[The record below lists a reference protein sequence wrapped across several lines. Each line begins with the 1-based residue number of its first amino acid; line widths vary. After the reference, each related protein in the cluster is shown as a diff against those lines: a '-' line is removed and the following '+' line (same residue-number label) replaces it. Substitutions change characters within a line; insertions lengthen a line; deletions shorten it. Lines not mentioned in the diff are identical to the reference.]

1 MDRNPNGF
9 VIRTTSEQGEPVELE
24 LGNRPLVIGSSRQA
38 GFQPGGQYI
47 SRRHALVTRT
57 HNQVQVVD
65 LNSRNGTYLNGYR
78 LPPNLKHEWR
88 PGETLR
94 VGTASIELVG
104 PPPVPPPSSSA
115 FHLNL
120 DNPLLTPAS
129 TAALTLQYDGGTPQ
143 QVYFEGYALQPGLNF
158 SLDPS
163 EAVIDPGSRIAV
175 NARVTPSQPFFLGAN
190 IPVEFVA
197 FTPDGLTDKAEGR
210 VRIRPP
216 YHLWLLALLLFF
228 GIAYL
233 TVGVIK
239 GIQTPQPTAI
249 VAVLTQA
256 TPAPFTRQPP
266 TPAPSTELPTEL
278 PTDGPTATAPE
289 PSATTVD
296 LGVVQTPT
304 VVMTDTEIPICSPQC
319 SAVGWP
325 YVSVKPGDTLFSL
338 AQASGVSAARAAQVN
353 CIADPNVIQAGQNI
367 CLPCPD
373 SDGDGT
379 CNQVDNCPSVANP
392 NQADSDNDG
401 QGDACTPPFSLN
413 WVTLPPSLMASQN
426 GTCPA
431 TPTSAQ
437 AVVKVTSG
445 YPVAEVRAA
454 LNIDGRGPQ
463 DLGVSPA
470 GDNNYAFQI
479 NIPND
484 LSGNVNASVTVSARD
499 SAGRSGTI
507 NASFTITRC
516 QPPPPPPSPT
526 PTGLVVAWAQKLPAK
541 MARDNF
547 YCSKTPT
554 KATALANVSSSDG
567 VDTVTA
573 SLALQGGA
581 SENVDLPVEKQNG
594 SRYAVSVD
602 LTTLQNANA
611 TGGTLT
617 LNARDKKKVE
627 KKLTSAFS
635 IVDCQLEV
643 TWVTQPGAN
652 VSLDNKLCPATP
664 ASTQGVFSISVP
676 DVVDDTSV
684 TATYTLGATTV
695 ALPIQPQGNGRYRLT
710 FDPAA
715 LNIAATGAGV
725 ITVKVVDQRNAVH
738 TLTANVT
745 IQDCTLRFQWT
756 TLPDSILA
764 GSNATC
770 PTRRLTTTGTVQASL
785 PEAVKTTSAT
795 ITVPEASGAVF
806 PLVVRSLGGG
816 QYAVDINASVLP
828 PVNSPASTITFQ
840 ATDIAG
846 GNYQLTTS
854 IQLVD
859 CRGDLTWVVAPPAQI
874 ALTACQSVPG
884 LGYAVRFRA
893 EVPSR
898 VTAGAV
904 TAESSNLT
912 RGGAARYTAAE
923 VSTGV
928 YEFAISSLPAGTQVG
943 DKVSIFA
950 LAPDHRET
958 PAINT
963 TVVDCP
969 DAPVG
974 ADVRQPAP
982 PTATP
987 IPPTDIPAAP
997 TATNPPPP
1005 TDVPTPALA
1014 QQAPPPTG
1022 APPPQ
1027 PVDVPTPDV
1036 PTQAPPTDVPPVE
1049 IPTLD
1054 VPVDVPTLDVPV
1066 NVPPGEVPTLDAP
1079 TDAPS
1084 VDVPPTDVP
1093 PEAATLPPDNA
1104 PTPTDTPT
1112 ETTGATDVPAAQ

>member
-9 VIRTTSEQGEPVELE
+9 VIRAISDQGEPVELE

-47 SRRHALVTRT
+47 SRKHALVTRT

-65 LNSRNGTYLNGYR
+65 LGSKNGTFLNGYR

-88 PGETLR
+88 PGEMLR
-94 VGTASIELVG
+94 IGTANIELVG
-104 PPPVPPPSSSA
+104 PPPIPLPPSSA

-129 TAALTLQYDGGTPQ
+129 TAALTLQYDGATPQ

-163 EAVIDPGSRIAV
+163 EAVIDPGSRIAI
-175 NARVTPSQPFFLGAN
+175 NARATPTQPFFLGAN

-197 FTPDGLTDKAEGR
+197 FTPDGLSDKAEGR
-210 VRIRPP
+210 VQIRPP
-216 YHLWLLALLLFF
+216 YHLWLLALLLLFA
-228 GIAYL
+228 IAYV

-249 VAVLTQA
+249 VAALTQVS
-256 TPAPFTRQPP
+256 PAPFTRQPATAAPP
-266 TPAPSTELPTEL
+266 TDAPPTEA
-278 PTDGPTATAPE
+278 PTEGASSTAPE

-296 LGVVQTPT
+296 LGVVQTPA
-304 VVMTDTEIPICSPQC
+304 VMITDTEIPICTPQC
-319 SAVGWP
+319 SSLGWP

-338 AQASGVSAARAAQVN
+338 AQSSGVSAAQAAQVN

-373 SDGDGT
+373 SDGDGV
-379 CNQVDNCPSVANP
+379 CNQVDNCPSVSNP
-392 NQADSDNDG
+392 DQADSDNDG
-401 QGDACTPPFSLN
+401 QGDACTPPFSLT

-426 GTCPA
+426 SSCPS

-445 YPVAEVRAA
+445 YPVAEVTAT

-463 DLGVSPA
+463 NLGVTPI
-470 GDNNYAFQI
+470 GDNNFAFQI
-479 NIPND
+479 NIPD
-484 LSGNVNASVTVSARD
+484 DISGNVNANVTVSARD

-516 QPPPPPPSPT
+516 QPPPPAPSPT
-526 PTGLVVAWAQKLPAK
+526 PIGLVVAWAQRLPAN
-541 MARDNF
+541 MTRDNF

-554 KATALANVSSSDG
+554 KATALANVSSGDG

-573 SLALQGGA
+573 SLALQDGTTDTV
-581 SENVDLPVEKQNG
+581 ELPVEKQNG
-594 SRYAVSVD
+594 NRYAVSVD
-602 LTTLQNANA
+602 LTTLQNATA

-617 LNARDKKKVE
+617 LAARDKKKVE
-627 KKLTSAFS
+627 KKLTSAFA

-664 ASTQGVFSISVP
+664 ASTQGVFSISAP
-676 DVVDDTSV
+676 DVVDDTGV
-684 TATYTLGATTV
+684 TATFSLGATSV

-710 FDPAA
+710 FNPAA
-715 LNIAATGAGV
+715 LNVSATGAGV
-725 ITVKVVDQRNAVH
+725 ITVRVVDQRNAVH

-756 TLPDSILA
+756 TLPDPVLA

-770 PTRRLTTTGTVQASL
+770 PTRRVTTTGTIQASL
-785 PEAVKTTSAT
+785 PDAVKTTSASIT
-795 ITVPEASGAVF
+795 IPESSGATF

-816 QYAVDINASVLP
+816 AYAVDINASVLP

-846 GNYQLTTS
+846 GSYQLTTN

-859 CRGDLTWVVAPPAQI
+859 CRGDLTWVVAPPAQM
-874 ALTACQSVPG
+874 ALTTCQSIPG

-904 TAESSNLT
+904 TAESRNLT
-912 RGGAARYTAAE
+912 RGGAASYSATE

-928 YEFAISSLPAGTQVG
+928 YEFAVSSLPANTQAG
-943 DKVSIFA
+943 DQVVIRAF
-950 LAPDHRET
+950 APDHRMT
-958 PAINT
+958 PFIAT
-963 TVVDCP
+963 TIVTCP
-969 DAPVG
+969 DAL
-974 ADVRQPAP
+974 ADKDARQPAP
-982 PTATP
+982 PPATL
-987 IPPTDIPAAP
+987 IPPTATDAPPPAA
-997 TATNPPPP
+997 NPPPP

-1014 QQAPPPTG
+1014 EQVEPLPTDAPP
-1022 APPPQ
+1022 AP
-1027 PVDVPTPDV
+1027 PVDVPTPEA
-1036 PTQAPPTDVPPVE
+1036 PKQAPPVE
-1049 IPTLD
+1049 IPTQD
-1054 VPVDVPTLDVPV
+1054 VPVDLPTADIPTDLPLVDAQPTDDVPQ
-1066 NVPPGEVPTLDAP
+1066 
-1079 TDAPS
+1079 
-1084 VDVPPTDVP
+1084 
-1093 PEAATLPPDNA
+1093 EAATTPPDNA
-1104 PTPTDTPT
+1104 AAPTPTSTPT
-1112 ETTGATDVPAAQ
+1112 EATGATDVPAAQ